1 MRGVASIAFV
11 CGVLA
16 SLPALASAYVEPSGG
31 VAISHGYGFQQ
42 IAGKTEVEGGDSVI
56 ASPGGHAKIV
66 YADGCVVDVNPGAVV
81 TVQETSPCKAG
92 ALPVGSAALG
102 GGHVGWYVVGAAVVG
117 GAVAGIVLGTSS
129 SSHEHHP
136 APAAAPASP

>member
-11 CGVLA
+11 CGVLT
-16 SLPALASAYVEPSGG
+16 SLSAWAATYVDPTGG
-31 VAISHGYGFQQ
+31 VAISHGFGFQQ
-42 IAGKTEVEGGDSVI
+42 IGGRTEVTAGDSVI

-66 YADGCVVDVNPGAVV
+66 YANGCVVDVNPGAVV

-92 ALPVGSAALG
+92 ALPVG

>member
-11 CGVLA
+11 CGVLT

-42 IAGKTEVEGGDSVI
+42 IAGKTEVEAGDSVI

-66 YADGCVVDVNPGAVV
+66 YPDGCVVDVNPGAVV

-92 ALPVGSAALG
+92 ALPVG
-102 GGHVGWYVVGAAVVG
+102 GGHVGWYVAGAAVVG

-129 SSHEHHP
+129 SSHEHHQAA
-136 APAAAPASP
+136 APAAPASP